1 MLMSFRSDSV
11 ECVILAA
18 GSSSRL
24 GMDKALVDV
33 GSQTLI
39 SWISRRLS
47 SRLANITIV
56 ANESNFTEISKTV
69 TNVNVILN
77 RNPHKG
83 RTGSL
88 KVGIDSI
95 DSSGAEDY
103 RLLVVPVDR
112 PGFSD
117 STLERLICSQE
128 TCCPMKEGKG
138 GHPLVLTFEDVD
150 KVRKS
155 SANSPLR
162 EIINA
167 SRFEVLDRFL
177 DLNIDTP
184 ADIINLKDKLKS
196 INE

>member
-1 MLMSFRSDSV
+1 M

-18 GSSSRL
+18 GSSTRL
-24 GMDKALVDV
+24 GMDKALIGV
-33 GSQTLI
+33 GSQVLV

-47 SRLANITIV
+47 GRVANITIV
-56 ANESNFTEISKTV
+56 ANESNFPEISRMV
-69 TNVNVILN
+69 SDVNVIIN
-77 RNPHKG
+77 RNPHEG

-95 DSSGAEDY
+95 DSSGVEDY

-117 STLERLICSQE
+117 STLDRLIYSEE

-138 GHPLVLTFEDVD
+138 GHPLVMNSEDVD

-155 SANSPLR
+155 SADMPLR
-162 EIINA
+162 EVIEA

-184 ADIINLKDKLKS
+184 DDITNLEEKLQLV
-196 INE
+196 NE

>member
-1 MLMSFRSDSV
+1 M

-47 SRLANITIV
+47 SRVANITIV
-56 ANESNFTEISKTV
+56 ANESNFTEISKMV
-69 TNVNVILN
+69 SNANVILN

-88 KVGIDSI
+88 KLGIDSI
-95 DSSGAEDY
+95 DSSGVEDY

-117 STLERLICSQE
+117 STLDRLICSQE
-128 TCCPMKEGKG
+128 TCCPTKEGRG
-138 GHPLVLTFEDVD
+138 GHPIVLTFEDVD

-162 EIINA
+162 EVIEA
-167 SRFEVLDRFL
+167 RRFEVLDRFL
-177 DLNIDTP
+177 ELNIDTP
-184 ADIINLKDKLKS
+184 HDIVGLQEKLQLV
-196 INE
+196 NE

>member
-1 MLMSFRSDSV
+1 M
-11 ECVILAA
+11 
-18 GSSSRL
+18 
-24 GMDKALVDV
+24 
-33 GSQTLI
+33 
-39 SWISRRLS
+39 
-47 SRLANITIV
+47 ANITIV
-56 ANESNFTEISKTV
+56 SNESNFTEISKTV

-77 RNPHKG
+77 RNPHEG

-95 DSSGAEDY
+95 DSSGVKDY

-117 STLERLICSQE
+117 STLNRLICSEE
-128 TCCPMKEGKG
+128 TCCPMKEGRG

-155 SANSPLR
+155 SANLPLR
-162 EIINA
+162 EVIKA
-167 SRFEVLDRFL
+167 SRFEVLDKFL

-184 ADIINLKDKLKS
+184 EDIINLQDKLKS

>member
-1 MLMSFRSDSV
+1 MRDSL

-24 GMDKALVDV
+24 GIDKALIDV
-33 GSQTLI
+33 GSQTLV

-47 SRLANITIV
+47 GRVANITIV
-56 ANESNFTEISKTV
+56 ANASNFEEISKLV
-69 TNVNVILN
+69 SGANVILN
-77 RNPHKG
+77 RNPKKG

-88 KVGIDSI
+88 KVGIASI
-95 DSSGAEDY
+95 DSSGAKGY

-117 STLERLICSQE
+117 STLDRLICSKE

-138 GHPLVLTFEDVD
+138 GHPLMINNIDVE

-155 SANSPLR
+155 SADSPLK
-162 EIINA
+162 EVIGA
-167 SRFEVLDRFL
+167 SKFEVLDRFL
-177 DLNIDTP
+177 NLNIDTP
-184 ADIINLKDKLKS
+184 EDIVNLKEKLKS
-196 INE
+196 VND

>member
-1 MLMSFRSDSV
+1 M

-47 SRLANITIV
+47 SRVANMTIV
-56 ANESNFTEISKTV
+56 ANEANFTEISKMV
-69 TNVNVILN
+69 SNVNVILN
-77 RNPHKG
+77 QNPHRG

-88 KVGIDSI
+88 KVGVDSI
-95 DSSGAEDY
+95 DSSGVEDY

-117 STLERLICSQE
+117 STLNRLISSEE
-128 TCCPMKEGKG
+128 TCCPMKEGRG

-155 SANSPLR
+155 SANLPLR
-162 EIINA
+162 EVIKA
-167 SRFEVLDRFL
+167 SRFEVLDKFL

-184 ADIINLKDKLKS
+184 EDIINLQDKLKS

>member
-1 MLMSFRSDSV
+1 M

-56 ANESNFTEISKTV
+56 ANESNFAEISKTV
-69 TNVNVILN
+69 SDVNVILN
-77 RNPHKG
+77 RNPHEG

-95 DSSGAEDY
+95 DSSGSENY

-117 STLERLICSQE
+117 STLDRLIFSEE
-128 TCCPMKEGKG
+128 TCCPMKGGRG
-138 GHPLVLTFEDVD
+138 GHPLVLAFEDVD

-155 SANSPLR
+155 SADLPLR
-162 EIINA
+162 EVIEA

-177 DLNIDTP
+177 ELNIDTP
-184 ADIINLKDKLKS
+184 EDIINLQEKLQLVNDR
-196 INE
+196 IGITHF

>member
-1 MLMSFRSDSV
+1 V

-18 GSSSRL
+18 GLSRRL
-24 GMDKALVDV
+24 GMDKALIDV
-33 GSQTLI
+33 GSQPLI

-47 SRLANITIV
+47 SRVANITIV

>member
-1 MLMSFRSDSV
+1 MSLRSDSV

-47 SRLANITIV
+47 SRVANITIV
-56 ANESNFTEISKTV
+56 ANESNFAGISKIMSG
-69 TNVNVILN
+69 VNVILN
-77 RNPHKG
+77 HNPHEG

-95 DSSGAEDY
+95 DSSGLKDY

-117 STLERLICSQE
+117 STLDRLICSEE
-128 TCCPMKEGKG
+128 TSCPMKEGRG
-138 GHPLVLTFEDVD
+138 GHPLVLAFEDVD

-155 SANSPLR
+155 SANLPLR
-162 EIINA
+162 EVIEA

-177 DLNIDTP
+177 ELNIDTP
-184 ADIINLKDKLKS
+184 EDIINLQEKLQLV
-196 INE
+196 NE

>member
-1 MLMSFRSDSV
+1 M

-18 GSSSRL
+18 GSSTRL
-24 GMDKALVDV
+24 GMDKALIDV
-33 GSQTLI
+33 GSQVLV

-47 SRLANITIV
+47 GRVANITIV
-56 ANESNFTEISKTV
+56 ANESNFPEISRMV
-69 TNVNVILN
+69 SDVNVIIN
-77 RNPHKG
+77 RNPHQG

-95 DSSGAEDY
+95 DSSGVEDY

-117 STLERLICSQE
+117 STLDRLIYSEE

-138 GHPLVLTFEDVD
+138 GHPLAMNSEDVD

-155 SANSPLR
+155 SANIPLR
-162 EIINA
+162 EVIEA

-184 ADIINLKDKLKS
+184 DDITNLEEKLQLV
-196 INE
+196 NE

>member
-1 MLMSFRSDSV
+1 MSIRSDSV
-11 ECVILAA
+11 ECIILAA

-33 GSQTLI
+33 GSQPLI
-39 SWISRRLS
+39 GWISRRLS
-47 SRLANITIV
+47 GRVANITIV
-56 ANESNFTEISKTV
+56 ANESNFSEISKIV
-69 TNVNVILN
+69 SDVNVVLN
-77 RNPHKG
+77 RNPHEG

-95 DSSGAEDY
+95 DSSGLEDY

-117 STLERLICSQE
+117 STLDRLIYSEE

-138 GHPLVLTFEDVD
+138 GHPLVLTLEDVD
-150 KVRKS
+150 RVRKS

-162 EIINA
+162 EVIEA

-177 DLNIDTP
+177 ELNIDTP
-184 ADIINLKDKLKS
+184 EDIVNLQEKLQLV
-196 INE
+196 NE

>member
-1 MLMSFRSDSV
+1 MSFRSDSV

-47 SRLANITIV
+47 SRVANITIV
-56 ANESNFTEISKTV
+56 ANESNFTEISRV
-69 TNVNVILN
+69 VSNVNVILN

-162 EIINA
+162 EVIKA
-167 SRFEVLDRFL
+167 SRFEVIDRFL
-177 DLNIDTP
+177 ELNIDTP
-184 ADIINLKDKLKS
+184 EDIINLKEKLQLV
-196 INE
+196 NE

>member
-1 MLMSFRSDSV
+1 MSFRSDSV

-18 GSSSRL
+18 GLSLRL
-24 GMDKALVDV
+24 GMDKALIDV
-33 GSQTLI
+33 GSQPLI

-47 SRLANITIV
+47 SRVANITIV

-95 DSSGAEDY
+95 DSSGAENY
-103 RLLVVPVDR
+103 RLLVVPEDR

-184 ADIINLKDKLKS
+184 ADLINLKDKLKS

>member
-1 MLMSFRSDSV
+1 M

-24 GMDKALVDV
+24 GRDKALVDV

-47 SRLANITIV
+47 GRVANITIV
-56 ANESNFTEISKTV
+56 ANESNFVEISKMLSD
-69 TNVNVILN
+69 VNVILN

-95 DSSGAEDY
+95 DSSGVEDY

-117 STLERLICSQE
+117 STLDRLICSEE
-128 TCCPMKEGKG
+128 TCCPMKEGRG
-138 GHPLVLTFEDVD
+138 GHPLVLTSEDVD

-155 SANSPLR
+155 SANLPLR
-162 EIINA
+162 EVIEA
-167 SRFEVLDRFL
+167 GRFEVMDRFL
-177 DLNIDTP
+177 YLNIDTP
-184 ADIINLKDKLKS
+184 EDIINLQEKLQLV
-196 INE
+196 NE

>member
-1 MLMSFRSDSV
+1 MLMSLRSDSV
-11 ECVILAA
+11 ECIILAA

-47 SRLANITIV
+47 SRVANITIV
-56 ANESNFTEISKTV
+56 ANESNFAGISKIMSG
-69 TNVNVILN
+69 VNVILN
-77 RNPHKG
+77 HNPHEG

-95 DSSGAEDY
+95 DSSGLNNY

-117 STLERLICSQE
+117 STLDRLICSEE
-128 TCCPMKEGKG
+128 TCCPMKEGRG

-150 KVRKS
+150 KVRNS
-155 SANSPLR
+155 PANSPLR
-162 EIINA
+162 EVIET

-177 DLNIDTP
+177 ELNIDTP
-184 ADIINLKDKLKS
+184 EDIINLKEKLQLV
-196 INE
+196 NE

>member
-1 MLMSFRSDSV
+1 M

-24 GMDKALVDV
+24 GMDKALVNV

-47 SRLANITIV
+47 SRVANITIV
-56 ANESNFTEISKTV
+56 ANEANFTEISKMV
-69 TNVNVILN
+69 SNVNVILN
-77 RNPHKG
+77 QNPHRG

-95 DSSGAEDY
+95 DSSGVEDY

-117 STLERLICSQE
+117 STLNRLISSEE
-128 TCCPMKEGKG
+128 TCCPMKEGRG

-155 SANSPLR
+155 SANLPLR
-162 EIINA
+162 EVIKA
-167 SRFEVLDRFL
+167 SRFEVLDKFL

-184 ADIINLKDKLKS
+184 EDIINLQDKLKS

>member
-1 MLMSFRSDSV
+1 M

-24 GMDKALVDV
+24 GMDKALLDV

-39 SWISRRLS
+39 SWISRRLA
-47 SRLANITIV
+47 SRVANITIV
-56 ANESNFTEISKTV
+56 ANQSNFAEISRMV
-69 TNVNVILN
+69 SDVNVILN

-95 DSSGAEDY
+95 DSSGVEDY

-117 STLERLICSQE
+117 STLNHLICSKE
-128 TCCPMKEGKG
+128 TCCPMKEGRG
-138 GHPLVLTFEDVD
+138 GHPLLLSLEDVD

-155 SANSPLR
+155 SENSPLR
-162 EIINA
+162 EVIEA

-177 DLNIDTP
+177 ELNIDTP
-184 ADIINLKDKLKS
+184 EDIINLQEKLQLV
-196 INE
+196 NE

>member
-1 MLMSFRSDSV
+1 MRDSL

-24 GMDKALVDV
+24 GIDKALIDV
-33 GSQTLI
+33 GSQTLV

-47 SRLANITIV
+47 GRVANITIV
-56 ANESNFTEISKTV
+56 ANASNFEEISKLV
-69 TNVNVILN
+69 SGANVILN
-77 RNPHKG
+77 RNPKKG

-88 KVGIDSI
+88 KVGIASI
-95 DSSGAEDY
+95 DSSGAKGY

-117 STLERLICSQE
+117 STLDRLICSKE

-138 GHPLVLTFEDVD
+138 GHPLMISNIDVE

-155 SANSPLR
+155 SADSPLK
-162 EIINA
+162 EVIGA
-167 SRFEVLDRFL
+167 SKFEVLDRFL
-177 DLNIDTP
+177 NLNIDTP
-184 ADIINLKDKLKS
+184 EDIVNLKEKLKS
-196 INE
+196 VND